1 MSIEHYFEACL
12 ELLGEMN
19 VMKAGS
25 RFGGKGEIA
34 FFAFKAL
41 NVIVFAIFLH
51 VLTIA
56 IRAKREL
63 RFFDFFLFGMNFLE
77 LLDELGLFL
86 EREDLE
92 GCGLHGANIIINL
105 KSVKY

>member
-1 MSIEHYFEACL
+1 MSFEHYFEACL
-12 ELLGEMN
+12 ELIGEMN
-19 VMKAGS
+19 VMETGS
-25 RFGGKGEIA
+25 RFCGKGEIA
-34 FFAFKAL
+34 FFAFKSL
-41 NVIVFAIFLH
+41 DGFVFAIFLH
-51 VLTIA
+51 MVAIA

-92 GCGLHGANIIINL
+92 GCGLHGANIVIN
-105 KSVKY
+105 